1 MLAALGGRSEPDME
15 YYRRALAGYAAGL
28 HEDPD

>member
-15 YYRRALAGYAAGL
+15 YYRRALTGYAAGL